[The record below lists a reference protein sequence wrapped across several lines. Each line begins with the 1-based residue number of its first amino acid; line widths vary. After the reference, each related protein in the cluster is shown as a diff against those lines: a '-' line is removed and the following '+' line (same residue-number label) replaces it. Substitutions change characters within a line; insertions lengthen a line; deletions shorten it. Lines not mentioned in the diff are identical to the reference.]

1 MYLGIIPP
9 VFCFLYFYI
18 LFKERVLNW
27 ACLLTWLTHNHCFAE
42 LFFIKLSPLCDYGE
56 LCVFIAV
63 KAGRSPLDQVGSLE
77 GFQVRKPSM
86 SPCQRGCSKEPL
98 RVDLPSPS
106 TRRNQHS
113 PRDDALQ
120 APVKSLFHCVCGP
133 LGVKGYLQLVVAF
146 TFPLWTKAACLL
158 ERVRLV
164 YALFVPVSQRELD
177 VVPHVWTARLCVLVG
192 TRVRLIF
199 SQAFPAIL
207 IASLKQTNSYILYK
221 TTEHTIQSGFS
232 DALYNDWPKAY
243 PNIMYYGS
251 SSEFFEEE
259 R

>member
-1 MYLGIIPP
+1 MGSSVSSLLWRPDRALWTRWGLLKVFKWGNPP
-9 VFCFLYFYI
+9 
-18 LFKERVLNW
+18 W
-27 ACLLTWLTHNHCFAE
+27 ALA
-42 LFFIKLSPLCDYGE
+42 KG
-56 LCVFIAV
+56 
-63 KAGRSPLDQVGSLE
+63 G
-77 GFQVRKPSM
+77 VRK
-86 SPCQRGCSKEPL
+86 SPFALTSRRLQRGEI
-98 RVDLPSPS
+98 S
-106 TRRNQHS
+106 TAHVTMPFRPQWR
-113 PRDDALQ
+113 ACFI
-120 APVKSLFHCVCGP
+120 VYV
-133 LGVKGYLQLVVAF
+133 GVKGYLQLGVAF

-164 YALFVPVSQRELD
+164 YALFVPLSQRELD